1 MLCKCHGLC
10 LRELF
15 LHSVH
20 PYTNDYSH
28 NHISGLLKQTIH
40 QSKQTPLHIYLPS
53 TQLFS
58 VPIIHLF
65 AHKFIVRYGPQISE
79 QQFLKCVTPEYRL
92 RVVETFVF
100 FTISRCVVFIVA
112 RRRFGTS
119 YGAIFMSQISSKN
132 TGQLVDR

>member
-40 QSKQTPLHIYLPS
+40 QSKQTHLHFCLPS

-58 VPIIHLF
+58 VPINRLF
-65 AHKFIVRYGPQISE
+65 AHKFIVRYGPQISV
-79 QQFLKCVTPEYRL
+79 QQFLKCVTQEFRL

-100 FTISRCVVFIVA
+100 FTISRCVVFRVA
-112 RRRFGTS
+112 SRRFGTS
-119 YGAIFMSQISSKN
+119 YCPIFMSQISSKN
-132 TGQLVDR
+132 SGRLVDR